1 MISRSITPK
10 LLRAF
15 DTPFETT
22 LDFALPPSAQ
32 SAPVFTVS
40 ETAWAVAPAG
50 ACEEAFSWE
59 QESGAKW
66 LQVTRTPSEY
76 YLSFPGYVDVLVSR
90 DAKRVLFHRGPG
102 IPWPTIEHLLV
113 DHVIPLVLSLS
124 GESVVHCS
132 AVASRGG
139 ALVFTGKTG
148 QGKSTLAAAL
158 ALSGCPL
165 LSDDSLLLRR
175 AGREIMA
182 FPSYPS
188 LRLWPEDT
196 QHFEQLGAE
205 ISDVAHYTSKKRLR
219 MDARR
224 GAFAEKPIKTT
235 ALYVLANAAAPDGP
249 LQQSCPGPDGDT
261 AIAISKLSAREA
273 FMELVQNSIQMDRV
287 DRVSLKA
294 QSEKLAVLANA
305 IPAFRLSYPH
315 DHALLPKVVD
325 AVLEHAASLA
335 RADFQ
340 NDTEKSRVS

>member
-1 MISRSITPK
+1 
-10 LLRAF
+10 
-15 DTPFETT
+15 
-22 LDFALPPSAQ
+22 LDFALPPSAK

-40 ETAWAVAPAG
+40 ETVWAVAPTG

-59 QESGAKW
+59 LESGTKW
-66 LQVTRTPSEY
+66 LQVTRTASDY
-76 YLSFPGYVDVLVSR
+76 FLSFPGYVDVLVSR

-102 IPWPTIEHLLV
+102 IPWSTIEHLLV

-124 GESVVHCS
+124 GESVLHCS

-196 QHFEQLGAE
+196 RHFEQLGAA

-219 MDARR
+219 MDSRHSS
-224 GAFAEKPIKTT
+224 FAEKPVKTT
-235 ALYVLANAAAPDGP
+235 ALYVLANAAAAPDGP
-249 LQQSCPGPDGDT
+249 LPQSCRGADGEKT
-261 AIAISKLSAREA
+261 IAISKLSAREA

-287 DRVSLKA
+287 ERDSLKA

-325 AVLEHAASLA
+325 AVLEHAASLGSIRFATERRRA
-335 RADFQ
+335 RFL
-340 NDTEKSRVS
+340 SRRT